1 MAAIA
6 FYTSNIVI
14 SSTAVALS
22 TSQAATQLV
31 VQVDPT
37 LSAGITVR
45 IGNVSGQFL
54 AFSAGG
60 SLTIPISNV
69 SQVYAI
75 ASGGSATL
83 NWLAHT
89 AWVF

>member
-1 MAAIA
+1 MAALT
-6 FYTSNIVI
+6 FYTSNIIV
-14 SSTAVALS
+14 SSTALALS
-22 TSQAATQLV
+22 TSQVATQLV
-31 VQVDPT
+31 IQVDPG
-37 LSAGITVR
+37 LPPGITVR

-54 AFSAGG
+54 AFSAGA
-60 SLTIPISNV
+60 SLVLPVSNV

-89 AWVF
+89 AWIF